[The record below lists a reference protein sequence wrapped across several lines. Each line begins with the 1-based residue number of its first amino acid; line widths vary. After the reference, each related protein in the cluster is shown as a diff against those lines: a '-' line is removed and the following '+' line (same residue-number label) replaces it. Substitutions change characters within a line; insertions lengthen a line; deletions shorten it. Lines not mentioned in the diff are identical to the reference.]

1 MIAYSVTITKFD
13 PSVKANRESTVWIHR
28 ARATSDASIQRIV
41 NRCYPGSNVQRIKF
55 WAVQK

>member
-28 ARATSDASIQRIV
+28 ARAITDAGVQRIV
-41 NRCYPGSNVQRIKF
+41 SQEYPGSTVVRVER